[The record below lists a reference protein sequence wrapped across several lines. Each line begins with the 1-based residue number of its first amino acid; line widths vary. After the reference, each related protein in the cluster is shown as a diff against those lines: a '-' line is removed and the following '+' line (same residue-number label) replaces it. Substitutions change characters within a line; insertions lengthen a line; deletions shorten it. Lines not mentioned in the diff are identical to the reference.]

1 MPLNNEVLLN
11 FLNSSWFIYKLYNS
25 FPRFPE
31 LNTLAHVFMKVLCL
45 VSITT
50 VILLAILDQHAKVTS
65 CIIGN
70 QYQKHIKKKIN
81 QMAQAIESAVL

>member
-1 MPLNNEVLLN
+1 
-11 FLNSSWFIYKLYNS
+11 
-25 FPRFPE
+25 
-31 LNTLAHVFMKVLCL
+31 MKVLCL

-70 QYQKHIKKKIN
+70 QYQKHIKKKNQPNGTSNRVCCVIVIN
-81 QMAQAIESAVL
+81 LLNLPKPSSFFTQKNPKKKKNPIK

>member
-1 MPLNNEVLLN
+1 
-11 FLNSSWFIYKLYNS
+11 
-25 FPRFPE
+25 
-31 LNTLAHVFMKVLCL
+31 MKVLCL

-70 QYQKHIKKKIN
+70 QYQKHIKKKKIN

>member
-1 MPLNNEVLLN
+1 
-11 FLNSSWFIYKLYNS
+11 
-25 FPRFPE
+25 
-31 LNTLAHVFMKVLCL
+31 MKVLCL